1 MKTNSLSTLAT
12 IAWRNIKRNVRR
24 ASLCIVA
31 IGIAVFFTIVMQSMT
46 TGMMAGMETVVQV
59 FDTGHISI
67 VSADFE
73 AEKEYYPVQYPIAD
87 GGSATELVQ
96 AIKALPGVRAVFPR
110 ITAYATLQDS
120 TKKHALLWGLD
131 IARETAANNFNMTD
145 KSNGLV
151 EGRFP
156 APDTNECAVG
166 TAFAKKTGLGIGDKI
181 PLKTVSAQFSDK
193 MWSPVITGIYEFDYQ
208 KYDEDAILVD
218 FSRLQR
224 LLVLGDATQQL
235 YIFADKASMSESIT
249 KAVRGVLTD
258 LSGDA
263 GGDASSDLVNDWRDN
278 YFVAMMR
285 QSTVIYYLVYLVFII
300 VASFLIVNTVVMII
314 HERIKEIGMMGSLGM
329 TRREIVE
336 VFFFEALFLS
346 ILGALAGCFLGGI
359 VTGIGSWFPIDFNAM
374 TGGGMKEFP
383 ISGTI
388 YLNFSPGILAGG
400 FVFGVVVASI
410 CTLIPSLKSAFVEPV
425 EALRR

>member
-12 IAWRNIKRNVRR
+12 IAWRNIKRNMRR
-24 ASLCIVA
+24 TSLCIVA
-31 IGIAVFFTIVMQSMT
+31 IGIAVFFTIVMQSMM

-59 FDTGHISI
+59 FDTGHVSI
-67 VSADFE
+67 VSAEFE
-73 AEKEYYPVQYPIAD
+73 AEKEYYPVQYPVAD
-87 GGSATELVQ
+87 GRSAAELVD
-96 AIKALPGVRAVFPR
+96 AIKLLPGVRAVFPR

-120 TKKHALLWGLD
+120 TKKHAFLWGLD
-131 IARETAANNFNMTD
+131 IEGETAANNFNMTD

-156 APDTNECAVG
+156 APNTNECAVG
-166 TAFAKKTGLGIGDKI
+166 TIFVKKTGLGIGEKI

-208 KYDEDAILVD
+208 KYDEDTILVD
-218 FSRLQR
+218 FNRLQR
-224 LLVLGDATQQL
+224 LLVLGNAAQQV
-235 YIFADKASMSESIT
+235 YVFADKASMSETIA
-249 KAVRGVLTD
+249 KAVRGVLTS
-258 LSGDA
+258 LSGDT
-263 GGDASSDLVNDWRDN
+263 GGNVSGDLVHDWRDN
-278 YFVAMMR
+278 YFVALMR
-285 QSTVIYYLVYLVFII
+285 QSAVIYYIVYLVFII

-346 ILGALAGCFLGGI
+346 ILGALAGCVLGGI
-359 VTGIGSWFPIDFNAM
+359 VTFIGSWFPIDFNAM

-388 YLNFSPGILAGG
+388 YLDFSPGILAGG
-400 FVFGVVVASI
+400 FVFGVVIASI

>member
-1 MKTNSLSTLAT
+1 MKTSSFTTLVT
-12 IAWRNIKRNVRR
+12 IAWRNIKRNMRR
-24 ASLCIVA
+24 TALCIVA
-31 IGIAVFFTIVMQSMT
+31 VAIAVFFTIVMQAMMN
-46 TGMMAGMETVVQV
+46 GMIMGMENVVQV
-59 FDTGHISI
+59 FDTGHVSI

-73 AEKEYYPVQYPIAD
+73 AEKEYYPVQYPVAD
-87 GGSATELVQ
+87 GRSAAELTQ
-96 AIKALPGVRAVFPR
+96 AVKAVPGVRAVFPR

-131 IARETAANNFNMTD
+131 IDGEMAVNNFNLTD

-151 EGRFP
+151 QGRFP

-166 TAFAKKTGLGIGDKI
+166 TVFAKKTGLSVGDKI

-193 MWSPVITGIYEFDYQ
+193 MWAPIITGIYGFDYQ
-208 KYDEDAILVD
+208 KYDEDTILVD
-218 FSRLQR
+218 FGRLQR

-235 YIFADKASMSESIT
+235 YVFAEKATQSE
-249 KAVRGVLTD
+249 AVAQAVTGIL
-258 LSGDA
+258 GD
-263 GGDASSDLVNDWRDN
+263 GGDDVIRDWHDN
-278 YFVAMMR
+278 YFVALMR
-285 QSTVIYYLVYLVFII
+285 QNMVIFYLVYLVFII

-329 TRREIVE
+329 TRREIVQ

-346 ILGALAGCFLGGI
+346 VLGALAGCTAGGI
-359 VTGIGSWFPIDFNAM
+359 VTFIGSWFPFDFNAM

-383 ISGTI
+383 ISGTL
-388 YLNFSPGILAGG
+388 YLDFSPSILAGG

>member
-1 MKTNSLSTLAT
+1 MMNSFFSLVT
-12 IAWRNIKRNVRR
+12 IAWRNIRRNGRR
-24 ASLCIVA
+24 TALCIIAVA
-31 IGIAVFFTIVMQSMT
+31 IAVFFPIVMQSMT
-46 TGMMAGMETVVQV
+46 GGMMAGMENVVQV

-73 AEKEYYPVQYPIAD
+73 AESEYYPVQYPVA
-87 GGSATELVQ
+87 GGRSVAELTEK
-96 AIKALPGVRAVFPR
+96 IKTVPGVRAVFPR
-110 ITAYATLQDS
+110 ITAFATLQDS

-131 IARETAANNFNMTD
+131 SEAEMAANTFNVTD

-156 APDTNECAVG
+156 SPNTNECAVG
-166 TAFAKKTGLGIGDKI
+166 TAFIKKTGLGIGDKI

-193 MWSPVITGIYEFDYQ
+193 MWSPTITGIFEFDYQ
-208 KYDEDAILVD
+208 KYDEDTILVD

-235 YIFADKASMSESIT
+235 YIFADKASSSEAIS
-249 KAVRGVLTD
+249 KAVGALLDGEIVH
-258 LSGDA
+258 
-263 GGDASSDLVNDWRDN
+263 DWRNN
-278 YFVAMMR
+278 YFVVMMQ
-285 QSTVIYYLVYLVFII
+285 QSMVIFYVVYFVFII

-346 ILGALAGCFLGGI
+346 VLGALAGCVLGGI
-359 VTGIGSWFPIDFNAM
+359 VTFIGSWFPMDFTAM

-388 YLNFSPGILAGG
+388 YLSFSPAILTGS
-400 FVFGVVVASI
+400 FVFGVVTASV

>member
-24 ASLCIVA
+24 TSLCIVA

-59 FDTGHISI
+59 FDTGH
-67 VSADFE
+67 VSVASKDFE
-73 AEKEYYPVQYPIAD
+73 AEKEYYPVQYPIVD
-87 GGSATELVQ
+87 GRSAAELVE

-131 IARETAANNFNMTD
+131 IAGETAANNFNMTR

-156 APDTNECAVG
+156 AQDTNECAVG
-166 TAFAKKTGLGIGDKI
+166 TIFAKKTELGIGDKI

-208 KYDEDAILVD
+208 KYDEDTILVD
-218 FSRLQR
+218 INRLQR
-224 LLVLGDATQQL
+224 LLVLGDAAQQV
-235 YIFADKASMSESIT
+235 YVFAYKASMSETIA
-249 KAVRGVLTD
+249 KAVTSLLGALSTD
-258 LSGDA
+258 
-263 GGDASSDLVNDWRDN
+263 VVREWRDN

-285 QSTVIYYLVYLVFII
+285 QSAVIYYIVYLVFII

-346 ILGALAGCFLGGI
+346 ILGALAGCLLGGI
-359 VTGIGSWFPIDFNAM
+359 VTFIGSWFPIDFNAI

-388 YLNFSPGILAGG
+388 YLDFSPGILAGG
-400 FVFGVVVASI
+400 FVFGVVIASI

>member
-1 MKTNSLSTLAT
+1 MKTNSFTTLVT
-12 IAWRNIKRNVRR
+12 IAWRNIKRNARR
-24 ASLCIVA
+24 TALCIVA
-31 IGIAVFFTIVMQSMT
+31 VAIAVFFTIVIQAMMS
-46 TGMMAGMETVVQV
+46 GMMKGMENVVQV
-59 FDTGHISI
+59 FDTGHVSI

-73 AEKEYYPVQYPIAD
+73 AEKEYYPVQYPVAE
-87 GGSATELVQ
+87 GMSAMELTQ
-96 AIKALPGVRAVFPR
+96 AVKVVPGIRAVFPR

-131 IARETAANNFNMTD
+131 ITGETAANNFNMTD
-145 KSNGLV
+145 KSNGLI

-156 APDTNECAVG
+156 VPDTNECAVG
-166 TAFAKKTGLGIGDKI
+166 TIFAKKTGLGIGDKV

-193 MWSPVITGIYEFDYQ
+193 MWAPVITGIYEFDYQ

-218 FSRLQR
+218 FDRWQR

-235 YIFADKASMSESIT
+235 YIFAEKASQSEAVA
-249 KAVRGVLTD
+249 KAVTD
-258 LSGDA
+258 ILDSGD
-263 GGDASSDLVNDWRDN
+263 VVREWRDN
-278 YFVAMMR
+278 YFVAVMR
-285 QSTVIYYLVYLVFII
+285 QSMAIFYVVYFVFII

-329 TRREIVE
+329 TRREIVQ

-346 ILGALAGCFLGGI
+346 ILGALAGCVLGGI
-359 VTGIGSWFPIDFNAM
+359 VTFIGSWFPFDFNAM

-388 YLNFSPGILAGG
+388 YLDFSPRILAGS
-400 FVFGVVVASI
+400 FVFGVVAASI